1 MPEKKNTLADLAKR
15 LDIIVFGLV
24 TDGHPCDETIDIR
37 KAQLIVAELAKVM
50 PRYMAGKPGHS
61 FIETEAYKAY
71 RNCSVIAGSGNPTH
85 DKVR

>member
-1 MPEKKNTLADLAKR
+1 MANTKRNTLARLAKR

-37 KAQLIVAELAKVM
+37 KAQRIVAELSKVM

-71 RNCSVIAGSGNPTH
+71 RNCRAIAEEGCM
-85 DKVR
+85 K